1 MNSPTINILNLDSFH
16 LVKHQRLVPST
27 IGEFLGKRYLSMRSP
42 VSILYLA
49 LLAGLAQGQG
59 LSCSQDVTDPCLGPT
74 PGGLFVFRQR
84 FEPDVGGDHGSWG
97 IEGLEVLD
105 CGSQTSQNGIAYAPA
120 LSHEQIGSFCLQS
133 ALFADETK
141 FIKAERE
148 WTQSE
153 AGEGVEELWERA
165 VGLIELAR
173 RYADR
178 CSGILQG
185 DLFRRLIV
193 NATQILDRKT
203 RLGTYLLQI
212 TSSDDTAYSLSEI
225 TSALSINGNRPVV
238 FCDNSTLSAVHWPLV
253 VRGTLQTGSFEPT
266 LIFRRLSN
274 CPSEGIIYQPSTIR
288 PMPTETATWDPIF
301 RPSPRP
307 ITLSHD
313 ESKLYYKS
321 IAVADP
327 RKKLKLFREYDQ
339 EKEEEKEDRAERK
352 FWRDEL

>member
-1 MNSPTINILNLDSFH
+1 
-16 LVKHQRLVPST
+16 
-27 IGEFLGKRYLSMRSP
+27 MRSP

-165 VGLIELAR
+165 WNTAGRFI
-173 RYADR
+173 
-178 CSGILQG
+178 ST
-185 DLFRRLIV
+185 F
-193 NATQILDRKT
+193 DRKCNANIRPEDT
-203 RLGTYLLQI
+203 VPEFFAKLHMLHSQLNTTQLLVDNDI